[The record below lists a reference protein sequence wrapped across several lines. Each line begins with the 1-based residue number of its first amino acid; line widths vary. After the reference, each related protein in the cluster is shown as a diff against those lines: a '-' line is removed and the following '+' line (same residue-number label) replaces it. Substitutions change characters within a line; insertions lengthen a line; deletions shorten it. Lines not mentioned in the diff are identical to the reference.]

1 MRPALLASLLLLPG
15 QGLLAQK
22 AAADEPLG
30 GGQRLTHAEWS
41 AMPTPEGVSFA
52 TGVIGYSSQYSDKGW
67 AAADAVGFPNVYP
80 RFGDLTG
87 TWAPARTSSA
97 RDVLSLSF
105 NGARTREFW
114 IFETFGVGGL
124 YEVYDISDGTPV
136 LLWRGVPGARR
147 QLGAGAPHHPG
158 GGPGDPRAPA
168 GGEPVERGRVS
179 RDRRRGDRADAR
191 GAAARG
197 RREEVAAPAAR
208 APHAT

>member
-1 MRPALLASLLLLPG
+1 MRPALLACLLLLPG

-136 LLWRGVPGARR
+136 LLWRGVPGPAASSARVLR
-147 QLGAGAPHHPG
+147 ITLAEAREIRGLQLVVSPSSVGAYPEIDAVAIVPTLAGPLLG
-158 GGPGDPRAPA
+158 GGGKK
-168 GGEPVERGRVS
+168 
-179 RDRRRGDRADAR
+179 
-191 GAAARG
+191 
-197 RREEVAAPAAR
+197 
-208 APHAT
+208 